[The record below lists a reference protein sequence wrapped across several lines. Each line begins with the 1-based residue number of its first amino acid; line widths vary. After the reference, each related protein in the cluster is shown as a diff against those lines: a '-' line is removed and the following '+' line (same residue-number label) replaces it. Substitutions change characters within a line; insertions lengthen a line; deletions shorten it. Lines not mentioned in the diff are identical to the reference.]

1 MMQLM
6 LLDVVTEYQAA
17 LDTLDLDVY
26 DPDAIGVVDEAEQRL
41 RAAVALA
48 VRAVS
53 N

>member
-6 LLDVVTEYQAA
+6 LLDVVTEYLAA

-41 RAAVALA
+41 WRWRFVLLA
-48 VRAVS
+48 IEL
-53 N
+53 